1 MESLKINIE
10 RINTEF
16 KDNVFII
23 KIKIYKNNYLNTYML
38 IYIFNLFTY
47 KDKTTFVAVC
57 IPEFL
62 SMYETER
69 LTQDLYKNG
78 IDIRN
83 VIINQVLFEEGDCNM
98 CKSRIKMQKKYLDQ
112 IRDLFDDFHITIIPL
127 QNEEVRGNDLN
138 NFSKMLIE
146 PPKYKY

>member
-1 MESLKINIE
+1 
-10 RINTEF
+10 
-16 KDNVFII
+16 
-23 KIKIYKNNYLNTYML
+23 
-38 IYIFNLFTY
+38 
-47 KDKTTFVAVC
+47 
-57 IPEFL
+57 
-62 SMYETER
+62 MYETER